1 MDLGTLVGIGL
12 AVCALLASMIM
23 EGGNPASLLLPPAM
37 ILIFVGT
44 FGVAMASGL
53 LADATGI
60 IKWFKVALLS
70 KVTPPGA
77 LIESLVS
84 LADKARREGL
94 LALEDASRG
103 IENPF
108 LKKGLN
114 LAIDGTDPEE
124 LREILEA
131 EIDAKRN
138 ADKQGAKIFNDMG
151 GFAPTIGV
159 LGTVVGLV
167 HVLENL
173 SDPASLGH
181 LIAGA
186 FVATLWGVLSANM
199 FWLPIANKIKRIS
212 GIECAQMELV
222 VEGIMAIQAGSN
234 PRVVAQKLRSLMP
247 DAVVEDKKP
256 AKKAA

>member
-1 MDLGTLVGIGL
+1 MDPGTLIGITL
-12 AVCALLASMIM
+12 AFGSLIVSMVM
-23 EGGNPASLLLPPAM
+23 EGGNPAALLLPPAM
-37 ILIFVGT
+37 LLIFVGT

-53 LADATGI
+53 LKDATGI
-60 IKWFKVALLS
+60 VKQFKVALLA
-70 KVTPPGA
+70 KVTPA
-77 LIESLVS
+77 NDLIDTLVS

-124 LREILEA
+124 LRDILES

-138 ADKQGAKIFNDMG
+138 ADKQGAKFFNDMG
-151 GFAPTIGV
+151 GFAPTLGV

-173 SDPASLGH
+173 SKPDQLGE

-186 FVATLWGVLSANM
+186 FVATLWGVLTANM
-199 FWLPIANKIKRIS
+199 FWLPMGNKVKRIS

-247 DAVVEDKKP
+247 DAAPP
-256 AKKAA
+256 AEKKAA

>member
-1 MDLGTLVGIGL
+1 MI
-12 AVCALLASMIM
+12 SMIM

-53 LADATGI
+53 LKDATGVV
-60 IKWFKVALLS
+60 KSFKVALLS
-70 KVTPPGA
+70 KVTPA
-77 LIESLVS
+77 NDLIDTLVS

-103 IENPF
+103 IEDPF

-124 LREILEA
+124 LRDILES
-131 EIDAKRN
+131 EIDAKRKG
-138 ADKQGAKIFNDMG
+138 DKQGAKFFDDMG
-151 GFAPTIGV
+151 GFAPTLGV

-173 SDPASLGH
+173 SAPEKLGE

-186 FVATLWGVLSANM
+186 FVATLWGVLTANM
-199 FWLPIANKIKRIS
+199 FWLPMGNKMKRVS

-247 DAVVEDKKP
+247 DAAP
-256 AKKAA
+256 AADKKAA

>member
-1 MDLGTLVGIGL
+1 MDPGTLIGISL
-12 AVCALLASMIM
+12 AFGSLIISMVM

-37 ILIFVGT
+37 LLIFVGT

-53 LADATGI
+53 LKDATGI
-60 IKWFKVALLS
+60 VKQFKVALLA
-70 KVTPPGA
+70 KVTPA
-77 LIESLVS
+77 NDLIDTLVS

-94 LALEDASRG
+94 LALEEASRG

-124 LREILEA
+124 LRDIMES

-138 ADKQGAKIFNDMG
+138 ADKQGAKFFNDMG
-151 GFAPTIGV
+151 GFAPTLGV

-173 SDPASLGH
+173 SKPDELGK

-186 FVATLWGVLSANM
+186 FVATLWGVLTANM
-199 FWLPIANKIKRIS
+199 FWLPMGNKIKRIS

-247 DAVVEDKKP
+247 DAAP
-256 AKKAA
+256 AADKKAA